1 MNNLYKLFNDDSLN
15 VIKTLEDNSI
25 DSIVTDPPYG
35 YKFMGKNWDK
45 ALPKKEIWAECLRVL
60 KPGGFAFIMSSPRV
74 DVASRLGIM
83 LEDVG
88 FKTDFTPIYWTYTSG
103 FPKGYNMGQSAEK
116 FLTTGAAR
124 RADRNLGGMD
134 RNRWG
139 SEQGGPAQTGGQ
151 IELTTEESKR
161 LQNSYGGFQPKPAVE
176 LIMVVMKPLSEKNF
190 VSQALKNNGGITRLL
205 DCNVEN
211 DNEESRIMSNIIMSD
226 DVLHENSKFF
236 QIDTWWNNKINSLGV
251 KIKDEFPFLLVKKP
265 NKSEKEIGIV
275 SVDEKMGGVYAGNV
289 QEKNNNSIG
298 ANTSRKP
305 KMTKN
310 DHPTVKPIQL
320 MSYLVNLGSSENEL
334 VLDPFMGS
342 GSTGIACVLNNR
354 KFIGVDLEE
363 RYVDI
368 SRDRIEH
375 FSQNL
380 FTKKNSND

>member
-1 MNNLYKLFNDDSLN
+1 MYQLFNDDSLN
-15 VIKTLEDNSI
+15 ALKKMTDNSI

-45 ALPKKEIWAECLRVL
+45 ALPNVEIWKECFRVL
-60 KPGGFAFIMSSPRV
+60 KPGGFAFIMSSPRT
-74 DVASRLGIM
+74 DVSSRLGVM
-83 LEDVG
+83 LENVG

-116 FLTTGAAR
+116 LLTIGSAR
-124 RADRNLGGMD
+124 RPDRNLGKKD

-176 LIMVVMKPLSEKNF
+176 LIFVVMKPLNQKNY
-190 VSQALKNNGGITRLL
+190 VNQALYNNGGVTNLL
-205 DCNVEN
+205 DCNIV
-211 DNEESRIMSNIIMSD
+211 NEGEEDRIMSNLIMSN

-236 QIDTWWNNKINSLGV
+236 QIDTWWDNKINELGD
-251 KIKDEFPFLLVKKP
+251 KLKDEFPFLLVKKP
-265 NKSEKEIGIV
+265 NREEKETGIT
-275 SVDEKMGGVYAGNV
+275 SVDEKVGGVYAGNV
-289 QEKNNNSIG
+289 QEHNNNSIG

-305 KMTKN
+305 VKVKN

-320 MSYLVNLGSSENEL
+320 MSYLVNLGSSCGEII
-334 VLDPFMGS
+334 LDPFMGS
-342 GSTGIACVLNNR
+342 GTTGVACALSGR

-363 RYVDI
+363 RYVKI
-368 SRDRIEH
+368 SEDRIKYYLEKV
-375 FSQNL
+375 S
-380 FTKKNSND
+380 